1 MAFAAPP
8 TFTISG
14 QVTAPDG
21 KLASGVKV
29 QLVKVGEVMGM
40 PFPGGSKEQSTD
52 STARYSFE
60 GLLRGN
66 YYLLAER
73 RDSAVFWR
81 AEQNLTLEKSTQVP
95 LALRPFCAVE
105 ITVGDEKDRPQKD
118 ARVRLVGPVD
128 VGATTDGSGVARFH
142 DPVPAGA
149 YTMRASVPGRRFALM
164 ERKLELGAPEVK
176 MALQL
181 KPVAQ
186 LSGRFVDEHGQPA
199 RDVEYTFGSRF
210 TATSGDG
217 LFEIPVDEPGERAAF
232 VFGGGKWQF
241 ERRELAPGTAPGSLG
256 EVRVRAALPL
266 PIKVTGPDGKPAKG
280 AGVGTHL
287 SCTKGPCTPD
297 PRHTNTLG
305 DGVAWIEAYDG
316 REGEITVALDG
327 AELQTVKLP
336 AGSTRLEVKLETK
349 KPPPAKDTNL
359 SVTLLDG
366 KGKPVNGAVNLD
378 GSLQVVDASGV
389 FETTTSAGTHTLFAV
404 GGNVGYWSQQLIEV
418 TPKKPLAI
426 KVVFPSDTHTLKI
439 RAPWA
444 IFAALAAQDPI
455 IPWMPERWA
464 KMRLPT
470 NFMGQDG
477 FLTAFESKGVFSFS
491 PSGVGP
497 HTVILVDRDQQPH
510 VKTFTAPDKDFEIS
524 FDQP

>member
-1 MAFAAPP
+1 MAIAAPP
-8 TFTISG
+8 AFTISG

-21 KLASGVKV
+21 KLATGVKV
-29 QLVKVGEVMGM
+29 QLVRVGEVMGM

-73 RDSAVFWR
+73 RDSHVFWR
-81 AEQNLTLEKSTQVP
+81 AEQNLTVEKSTQVS
-95 LALRPFCAVE
+95 LALRPFCSVE

-128 VGATTDGSGVARFH
+128 VGVTTDGSGVARFH
-142 DPVPAGA
+142 DPVPAGS
-149 YTMRASVPGRRFALM
+149 YTLRVAVPGRRFALM
-164 ERKLELGAPEVK
+164 ERKLELSAPETK
-176 MALQL
+176 MTLQL
-181 KPVAQ
+181 KPVA
-186 LSGRFVDEHGQPA
+186 LLAGRFVDEHGQPA
-199 RDVEYTFGSRF
+199 RDVGYTFGSSF
-210 TATSGDG
+210 TATSADG
-217 LFEIPVDEPGERAAF
+217 LFEIPVDNPSDRAAF

-241 ERRELAPGTAPGSLG
+241 ERRELAGGTAPGSLG

-266 PIKVTGPDGKPAKG
+266 PVKVIGPDGKPGKG
-280 AGVGTHL
+280 AGIGTHL
-287 SCTKGPCTPD
+287 TCNKGPCTPE
-297 PRHTNTLG
+297 PRHTNTDR

-316 REGEITVALDG
+316 RDGEITVSLEG

-336 AGSTRLEVKLETK
+336 AGSTRLEVKLEPK
-349 KPPPAKDTNL
+349 KPPPPKDTHL
-359 SVTLLDG
+359 SVTLLDA
-366 KGKPVNGAVNLD
+366 KGQPVFGAVNLD
-378 GSLQVVDASGV
+378 GSLSVVDASGV
-389 FETTTSAGTHTLFAV
+389 FETTTSAGTHTLNVA
-404 GGNVGYWSQQLIEV
+404 GGNIGYWSQQLIEV
-418 TPKKPLAI
+418 AAKKPLAI
-426 KVVFPSDTHTLKI
+426 KVIFPSGTHTLKI

-444 IFAALAAQDPI
+444 TFAALSAQEQI
-455 IPWMPERWA
+455 VSWMPERWA

-477 FLTAFESKGVFSFS
+477 FLTAFPSDGVFSFS

-510 VKTFTAPDKDFEIS
+510 LKTFTVPDKDFEIS
-524 FDQP
+524 FDSP